1 MDLAQ
6 RLLRIAGMNV
16 PTCTKSNE
24 QRLRELEVQGL
35 RLEVADSH
43 GVNNCLIDSLLQGM
57 MHRGLAP
64 KTLTLEQ
71 RRVLCEECG
80 AHLCDEYGV
89 ARGVYLDG
97 HRDIPRILNY
107 FLRLRWQQD
116 VSVRV
121 RLYDA
126 LAHGELGEAAQ
137 ELDFVDFTWG
147 DRVVY
152 ERVMLHIYNHTVPSG
167 QGYYFDALL
176 PCAEPNGQGKATM
189 ERSTTQDVTLETPLF
204 SEKRESKSTPYTSC
218 SSSSQTTTSEA
229 EMQMLLQDF
238 FDARGCRVTVGERDA
253 REVLAAW
260 FNREALGLK
269 LHTLLQA
276 GTIYADS
283 GWHASNR
290 LVDQWFGY
298 HAVRSQGGGQR
309 LGDSRPCAGVEPPD
323 SKAKRASKREF
334 PGAEHE
340 QGKAEQKRK
349 APTWP
354 MESFA
359 AGAENG
365 LPKNTSP
372 SRETAACATK
382 SPKQAFAP
390 NPKRMPR
397 AARVPPLKRLRQKT
411 TVMQTDSFSGK
422 VQQITGI
429 PLGRQLLLDV
439 WRQEPINWEALKAK
453 YIEEKLCNECGER
466 KRKTAFTKAQW
477 QNSRHVVC
485 KECTTKKR
493 EEQTPFRCT
502 QCGIW
507 HAASHFSVQ
516 QRNPRVTA
524 SRVCLT
530 CEVTKLCYV
539 CRKQLPRDHFT
550 TGAWKVYTMQIAEAV
565 WAVEKRCLDTGRAAH
580 AAKDCQK
587 VAFPTSFVHVY
598 RAKTGGN
605 NVMSV
610 VAAGSSAGSVRQLP
624 PVATIDWQG

>member
-24 QRLRELEVQGL
+24 QRLRELE
-35 RLEVADSH
+35 
-43 GVNNCLIDSLLQGM
+43 
-57 MHRGLAP
+57 
-64 KTLTLEQ
+64 
-71 RRVLCEECG
+71 ECR
-80 AHLCDEYGV
+80 AHLRDEYGV

-167 QGYYFDALL
+167 QGYHFDALL
-176 PCAEPNGQGKATM
+176 PCTEPNGQGKATI
-189 ERSTTQDVTLETPLF
+189 ERNTPQDVTLEAPLF
-204 SEKRESKSTPYTSC
+204 SEKRESKSTPSTSC

-276 GTIYADS
+276 GAIYADS

-309 LGDSRPCAGVEPPD
+309 LADSRPCVGVEPPD
-323 SKAKRASKREF
+323 SKAKRASKREL

-354 MESFA
+354 MESSA

-382 SPKQAFAP
+382 SLKQPFAP
-390 NPKRMPR
+390 NPKRMPC

-411 TVMQTDSFSGK
+411 TVMQTDSFSGPNKGQRLVWAAAAHGGLHGMTELLQCERTRDPWLQEVQAELRRGQLSQDNFDFMHGRPTK
-422 VQQITGI
+422 VPGS
-429 PLGRQLLLDV
+429 
-439 WRQEPINWEALKAK
+439 WSE
-453 YIEEKLCNECGER
+453 
-466 KRKTAFTKAQW
+466 
-477 QNSRHVVC
+477 
-485 KECTTKKR
+485 TTK
-493 EEQTPFRCT
+493 QHP
-502 QCGIW
+502 
-507 HAASHFSVQ
+507 
-516 QRNPRVTA
+516 
-524 SRVCLT
+524 
-530 CEVTKLCYV
+530 
-539 CRKQLPRDHFT
+539 
-550 TGAWKVYTMQIAEAV
+550 
-565 WAVEKRCLDTGRAAH
+565 
-580 AAKDCQK
+580 
-587 VAFPTSFVHVY
+587 
-598 RAKTGGN
+598 
-605 NVMSV
+605 
-610 VAAGSSAGSVRQLP
+610 
-624 PVATIDWQG
+624 